1 MPSTRV
7 QSSSV
12 DQASGGSEPAE
23 RIALGESDY
32 MSSRSKGF
40 SPTPLGIDFLGSDGL
55 GWPLVFPALSI
66 KDDS

>member
-1 MPSTRV
+1 V

-23 RIALGESDY
+23 KIALGESDY

-40 SPTPLGIDFLGSDGL
+40 SPTPLWIDFQEMMGWTAFGSL
-55 GWPLVFPALSI
+55 SLV
-66 KDDS
+66 DQG